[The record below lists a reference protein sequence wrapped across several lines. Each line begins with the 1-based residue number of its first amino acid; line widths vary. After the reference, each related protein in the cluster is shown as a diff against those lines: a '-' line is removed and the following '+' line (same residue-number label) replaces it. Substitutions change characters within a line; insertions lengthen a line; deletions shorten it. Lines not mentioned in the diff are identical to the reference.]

1 MPPSMARCAA
11 AASMPSPRRIGTLR
25 WRSMSKEFGTAA
37 KRRCRPCVAQG
48 AAVSSTS
55 PRSPRPTACPSP
67 FNSMA
72 LTGRVAL
79 VSGAGG
85 GIGRAISLAF
95 VEVGAA
101 VACCDIDLRSAEET
115 ARLVQHAGGRTIARR
130 CDVAVES
137 ESQAAVAAAHDAFGR
152 LDVLVS
158 GAAPYDP
165 SGTVLETSLADWER
179 VLAVNLIGSFLLSRA
194 ALPRMIAGGG
204 GSIIFISSQLGRVGS
219 AGRAAYCATKGAL
232 IQLAKVMA
240 IDHAAQN
247 IRVNTLSP
255 GAVETQR
262 TLKRY
267 GSFAAANEQI
277 GGKHLTGRL
286 GRPEEIAGAAIY
298 LASDAASFVT
308 GSDLLVDGGYT
319 AI

>member
-1 MPPSMARCAA
+1 M
-11 AASMPSPRRIGTLR
+11 T
-25 WRSMSKEFGTAA
+25 
-37 KRRCRPCVAQG
+37 
-48 AAVSSTS
+48 
-55 PRSPRPTACPSP
+55 
-67 FNSMA
+67 

-95 VEVGAA
+95 VEAGAA

-115 ARLVQHAGGRTIARR
+115 ARLVQNAGGRAIARR
-130 CDVAVES
+130 CDVAVEA
-137 ESQAAVAAAHDAFGR
+137 ESRAVVAAAHDAFGR
-152 LDVLVS
+152 LDILVS

-179 VLAVNLIGSFLLSRA
+179 VLAVNLTGSFLLSRA

-204 GSIIFISSQLGRVGS
+204 GSIIFVASQLGRVGS
-219 AGRAAYCATKGAL
+219 GGRAAYCASKGAL

-262 TLKRY
+262 TLDRY
-267 GSFAAANEQI
+267 GSFEAARERL
-277 GGKHLTGRL
+277 GSKHLLGRL
-286 GRPEEIAGAAIY
+286 GRPQEIAAAAVF
-298 LASDAASFVT
+298 LASDGASFVT

>member
-1 MPPSMARCAA
+1 M
-11 AASMPSPRRIGTLR
+11 T
-25 WRSMSKEFGTAA
+25 
-37 KRRCRPCVAQG
+37 
-48 AAVSSTS
+48 
-55 PRSPRPTACPSP
+55 
-67 FNSMA
+67 

-95 VEVGAA
+95 VEAGAA

-115 ARLVQHAGGRTIARR
+115 ARLVQNAGGRAIARR
-130 CDVAVES
+130 CDVAVED
-137 ESQAAVAAAHDAFGR
+137 ESVAVVAAAHDAFGR
-152 LDVLVS
+152 LDMLVS

-179 VLAVNLIGSFLLSRA
+179 VLAVNLTGSFLLSRA

-204 GSIIFISSQLGRVGS
+204 GSIIFIASQLGRVGS
-219 AGRAAYCATKGAL
+219 GGRAAYCATKGAL

-262 TLKRY
+262 TLDRY
-267 GSFAAANEQI
+267 GSFEAARERL
-277 GGKHLTGRL
+277 GPKHLLGRL
-286 GRPEEIAGAAIY
+286 GHPQEIAAAAVF
-298 LASDAASFVT
+298 LASDGASFVT